1 MRFTVLIA
9 LGLLAACDTPSPAFY
24 GAPAHR
30 ISMGGSDFIIRIKG
44 LRAEAIRTNAEW
56 APRMAA
62 VAPRGVAAIETV
74 SGCKVAKLKGDQAM
88 MVARLDCGGNTP
100 PEPLFP
106 LDLECEAYEVDTGY
120 GALDCRP
127 YP

>member
-1 MRFTVLIA
+1 MRCTFLFA
-9 LGLLAACDTPSPAFY
+9 LGLLAACDTPSPDFR

-30 ISMGGSDFIIRIKG
+30 VSMGGSDFVIRIKG
-44 LRAEAIRTNAEW
+44 LQAEAIRTNMQW

-62 VAPRGVAAIETV
+62 TAPQGMAAIEMV
-74 SGCKVAKLKGDQAM
+74 SGCRVDKLTGDQAM
-88 MVARLDCGGNTP
+88 MQARLDCGDGP
-100 PEPLFP
+100 PPGPIFP
-106 LDLECEAYEVDTGY
+106 QEWECEAYEIDTGY